1 MQVHWPID
9 ANLMAH
15 FAGSHTV
22 CTSSD
27 QPPHLPSPPLLTWY
41 EIIRGRVGEHGGV
54 TKSEVPPVTKAF
66 ADLMAL
72 QREDKIKHIGVSNF
86 GVQQLKE
93 ALATGVTIACNQLC
107 YNLIFRA
114 AEFEIYSRSSRSAS
128 HTASGCLPTR
138 P

>member
-1 MQVHWPID
+1 MQPLPEIAVRSHGDLELVRRREQLLEQSGIEPEPRG
-9 ANLMAH
+9 ARARLKLRLLRG
-15 FAGSHTV
+15 AGDHTRD
-22 CTSSD
+22 C
-27 QPPHLPSPPLLTWY
+27 
-41 EIIRGRVGEHGGV
+41 RVR
-54 TKSEVPPVTKAF
+54 
-66 ADLMAL
+66 
-72 QREDKIKHIGVSNF
+72 QREGKIKHIGVSNF

-128 HTASGCLPTR
+128 HTASGCSPTR